1 MADSGDPDDMV
12 LSADG
17 GTLYVAAG
25 APYEGRAYAVT
36 DLSQRHAYPTGPYP
50 TSIAVSPNG
59 SVVAVGRQNTPD
71 VHVYAADGSRAIGT
85 VTAQADGNP
94 DIAARSLAFAG
105 DGRRVLGV
113 VRQDYDAHLVLR
125 VFNAFVIAPPP
136 LAVRTS
142 ASLVA
147 SGATVRV
154 TAVLGHWAVGRSVAI
169 TAAPAGAATRQ
180 VAAGRVGAD
189 GTFTATVRVA
199 TRTVFAAA
207 FAGDDVYAAAAS
219 PGRAVRARAVVTI
232 RMSGG
237 YRTVR
242 GVRLFHY
249 ARGCWTAY
257 RGCPSFT
264 ETLRGVGAGRPLR
277 FQIQIRRGTRWVALR
292 AATFRTDPSGR
303 VAVIWRYTGRAWIG
317 HRFRVRVVYAGAPD
331 LLGSASRYVTFS
343 ITR

>member
-1 MADSGDPDDMV
+1 
-12 LSADG
+12 
-17 GTLYVAAG
+17 
-25 APYEGRAYAVT
+25 
-36 DLSQRHAYPTGPYP
+36 
-50 TSIAVSPNG
+50 
-59 SVVAVGRQNTPD
+59 
-71 VHVYAADGSRAIGT
+71 
-85 VTAQADGNP
+85 
-94 DIAARSLAFAG
+94 
-105 DGRRVLGV
+105 
-113 VRQDYDAHLVLR
+113 
-125 VFNAFVIAPPP
+125 
-136 LAVRTS
+136 
-142 ASLVA
+142 
-147 SGATVRV
+147 
-154 TAVLGHWAVGRSVAI
+154 
-169 TAAPAGAATRQ
+169 
-180 VAAGRVGAD
+180 
-189 GTFTATVRVA
+189 
-199 TRTVFAAA
+199 
-207 FAGDDVYAAAAS
+207 
-219 PGRAVRARAVVTI
+219 
-232 RMSGG
+232 MSGG